1 MPKVAQL
8 VLRYLLIVAA
18 LAAAI
23 YSGILARAAYLFQ
36 LDTANSVAAAVR
48 LVPYNAAYA
57 ARLASWEAEERQT
70 ILNRAIALNP
80 FDYESLIQL
89 GLLAEMQSGDAAKAE
104 HYYLHAAEVDRMFL
118 PRWTLTNFY
127 FRRRNPRSFF
137 RWARETLELT
147 PYTADPV
154 FAQMWLM
161 SHDFARLDAV
171 IPSRPQVLLQYVSF
185 LANNGRFEG
194 VAGGIARLIAAV
206 GTADP
211 RAWGRDDIVAS
222 IIDRMLVQGD
232 TENALKLWRVLK
244 DGNWI
249 QQSVPDPQHPLT
261 NGDFRLPL
269 FRHGFDWVPIRN
281 EGVRID
287 RNSRSGLRI
296 TLNGNQPEH
305 CVLLQQYL
313 PLQSDTNYL
322 LKWQAKSERPEGASG
337 LQWHLRDE
345 SSGDVLGTAD
355 SWRIHAATGR
365 EPFLLSLEY
374 SRPLGQIRSAEA
386 LTLDWVKMVKQ

>member
-1 MPKVAQL
+1 
-8 VLRYLLIVAA
+8 
-18 LAAAI
+18 
-23 YSGILARAAYLFQ
+23 
-36 LDTANSVAAAVR
+36 
-48 LVPYNAAYA
+48 
-57 ARLASWEAEERQT
+57 
-70 ILNRAIALNP
+70 
-80 FDYESLIQL
+80 
-89 GLLAEMQSGDAAKAE
+89 
-104 HYYLHAAEVDRMFL
+104 
-118 PRWTLTNFY
+118 
-127 FRRRNPRSFF
+127 
-137 RWARETLELT
+137 
-147 PYTADPV
+147 
-154 FAQMWLM
+154 MWLM